1 MPAEITELVK
11 REAARFALGDILS
24 AAVTLL
30 ICLCAVRLLSKFAA
44 RLLERTKLED
54 RVRRYVLAGI
64 KLVLYILTVVFTAG
78 SLGVDMTSL
87 VALLSVCSLGIT
99 LAAEDI
105 LGNVAGGLVIL
116 SSHPFSLGDFI
127 EVNGTTGTVQ
137 EINLNH
143 TKLVTLDGY
152 MALLPN
158 KELAASKIINYTL
171 LGRRRITWKL
181 GISYDATAGEVKA
194 ACQEALDK
202 TPGILE
208 DPAPSICLT
217 DFGGSAVEYTVFCW
231 AVTADYWTVRCELGE
246 RLKEA
251 AEAQGV
257 EISYNHMNVHIQDMP
272 KIDN

>member
-1 MPAEITELVK
+1 MLF
-11 REAARFALGDILS
+11 RS
-24 AAVTLL
+24 
-30 ICLCAVRLLSKFAA
+30 
-44 RLLERTKLED
+44 
-54 RVRRYVLAGI
+54 
-64 KLVLYILTVVFTAG
+64 
-78 SLGVDMTSL
+78 
-87 VALLSVCSLGIT
+87 
-99 LAAEDI
+99 
-105 LGNVAGGLVIL
+105 
-116 SSHPFSLGDFI
+116 
-127 EVNGTTGTVQ
+127 
-137 EINLNH
+137 
-143 TKLVTLDGY
+143 
-152 MALLPN
+152 N

-181 GISYDATAGEVKA
+181 GISYDASAGEVKA

-251 AEAQGV
+251 AEARGV